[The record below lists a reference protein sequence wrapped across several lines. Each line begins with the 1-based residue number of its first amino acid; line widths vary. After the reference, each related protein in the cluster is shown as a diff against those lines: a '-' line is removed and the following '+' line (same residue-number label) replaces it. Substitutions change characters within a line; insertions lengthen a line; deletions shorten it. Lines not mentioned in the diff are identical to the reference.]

1 MKITLDRTPE
11 QVELIKAMAS
21 KNRDVAYEAQTALA
35 EFIGPVLA
43 EVINTAPTVSN
54 MFSALQFNSDESPSI
69 PLDLY
74 HDITDE
80 DYIQVWSQSVPGGLP
95 TNQVAPSQSELKFT
109 TYTLDSALSFDKRY
123 ASRSRLDVVS
133 KTFTRM
139 AQEILLKQEKTSA
152 TMIMSALANASTNS
166 EQHIIRSA
174 QAGRFLLS
182 DLNKLFTKAKRINT
196 AWNGGTP
203 AERRGRGITDILVS
217 PEIVEEI
224 RGLAYN
230 PINTIGGAGGSPTA
244 GDGIAATDSMRD
256 AVFNSAGIPE
266 FYGVSIQEYNEMGAG
281 QKWNTVFGTAASGK
295 TFADNYSVQQNGGT
309 EFGFAAQIDNSI
321 PADADYD
328 DAGDVDASGE
338 QIIVGVDLSR
348 ESMIRAIATD
358 SDSGEEFSLVADDQF
373 VTRQSKI
380 GYYGSLEEGRMIIDD
395 RVLLGLIV

>member
-1 MKITLDRTPE
+1 MKITLQNTPE
-11 QVELIKAMAS
+11 QAELIKAMAS

-43 EVINTAPTVSN
+43 EVVNTAPTVSN
-54 MFSALQFNSDESPSI
+54 MFTSLQFNSDESPSI

-152 TMIMSALANASTNS
+152 SMIMTALAKASTNT
-166 EQHIIRSA
+166 EQHVMRSA

-196 AWNGGTP
+196 SWTGGTP
-203 AERRGRGITDILVS
+203 ADRRGRGITDILVS

-230 PINTIGGAGGSPTA
+230 PINTVSNRDTGGDIAG
-244 GDGIAATDSMRD
+244 TDTMRD
-256 AVFNSAGIPE
+256 AIFNSAGIPE
-266 FYGVSIQEYNEMGAG
+266 FYGVSIQEYNEMGVKQAWNKVFNSAAG
-281 QKWNTVFGTAASGK
+281 TVGY
-295 TFADNYSVQQNGGT
+295 ADNYSVANASSL
-309 EFGFAAQIDNSI
+309 EE
-321 PADADYD
+321 
-328 DAGDVDASGE
+328 GDPTTDPKTYQFDSDSE
-338 QIIVGVDLSR
+338 QILVGVDLSR
-348 ESMIRAIATD
+348 ESMIRAVATD
-358 SDSGEEFSLVADDQF
+358 SESGDEFSLVSDDQF

>member
-152 TMIMSALANASTNS
+152 TMIMSALANASTNN
-166 EQHIIRSA
+166 EKHIIRSA

-230 PINTIGGAGGSPTA
+230 PINTIGGAGGAPTA

-266 FYGVSIQEYNEMGAG
+266 FYGVSILEFNEMGVG
-281 QKWNTVFGTAASGK
+281 QKWNTVFGTAASGE
-295 TFADNYSVQQNGGT
+295 TFDDNYSVEANSGTAQGILGT
-309 EFGFAAQIDNSI
+309 EQ
-321 PADADYD
+321 
-328 DAGDVDASGE
+328 V
-338 QIIVGVDLSR
+338 IVGVDLSR

-358 SDSGEEFSLVADDQF
+358 SESGEEFSLIADDQF

>member
-1 MKITLDRTPE
+1 MKITLEKTPE

-43 EVINTAPTVSN
+43 EVVNAAPTVSN
-54 MFSALQFNSDESPSI
+54 MFTSLQFNSDESPSI

-152 TMIMSALANASTNS
+152 SMIMTALAKAETNT
-166 EQHIIRSA
+166 EKHVIRSA
-174 QAGRFLLS
+174 QKGRFLLS

-196 AWNGGTP
+196 SWTGGTP
-203 AERRGRGITDILVS
+203 AERRGRGITDLLVS

-230 PINTIGGAGGSPTA
+230 PINTQGSNTDIAG
-244 GDGIAATDSMRD
+244 TDSMRD
-256 AVFNSAGIPE
+256 AIFNSAGIPE
-266 FYGVSIQEYNEMGAG
+266 FYGVSIQEYNEMGVG
-281 QKWNTVFGTAASGK
+281 QKWNDVFALAAGLI
-295 TFADNYSVQQNGGT
+295 AYDDHYSVQHNGGSAFT
-309 EFGFAAQIDNSI
+309 FGGGDNSD
-321 PADADYD
+321 PLDGDTT
-328 DAGDVDASGE
+328 DAGEATAKDE
-338 QIIVGVDLSR
+338 QILVGVDLSR
-348 ESMIRAIATD
+348 ESMIRAVATD
-358 SDSGEEFSLVADDQF
+358 SESGDEFSLVADDQF
-373 VTRQSKI
+373 VTRQSKV

>member
-1 MKITLDRTPE
+1 MKITLERTPE

-43 EVINTAPTVSN
+43 EVVNTAPTVSN
-54 MFSALQFNSDESPSI
+54 MFSSLQFNSDESPSI

-152 TMIMSALANASTNS
+152 SMIMTALAKATTNG
-166 EQHIIRSA
+166 EQHVIRSA
-174 QAGRFLLS
+174 QSGRFLLS

-196 AWNGGTP
+196 SWTGGTP
-203 AERRGRGITDILVS
+203 ADRRGRGITDLLVS

-230 PINTIGGAGGSPTA
+230 PINTK
-244 GDGIAATDSMRD
+244 GDNTDIPGTDSMRD
-256 AVFNSAGIPE
+256 AVFSSAGIPE
-266 FYGVSIQEYNEMGAG
+266 FYGVSIQEYNEMGND
-281 QKWNTVFGTAASGK
+281 QKWNKVFDAAAGN
-295 TFADNYSVQQNGGT
+295 TNYDDNYSATGG
-309 EFGFAAQIDNSI
+309 
-321 PADADYD
+321 
-328 DAGDVDASGE
+328 GDRDFDGAVGKE
-338 QIIVGVDLSR
+338 QILVGVDLSR
-348 ESMIRAIATD
+348 ESMIRAVATD
-358 SDSGEEFSLVADDQF
+358 SESGDEFSLVADDQF
-373 VTRQSKI
+373 VTRQSKV

>member
-1 MKITLDRTPE
+1 MKITLERTPE
-11 QVELIKAMAS
+11 QVQLIKAMAS
-21 KNRDVAYEAQTALA
+21 KNRDVAYEAQTAVA

-54 MFSALQFNSDESPSI
+54 MFTSLQFNSDESPSI

-95 TNQVAPSQSELKFT
+95 SNQVAPSQSELKFT

-152 TMIMSALANASTNS
+152 SMIMTALAKASTND
-166 EQHIIRSA
+166 EDHVIRSA
-174 QAGRFLLS
+174 QSGRFLLS

-196 AWNGGTP
+196 SWTGGTP
-203 AERRGRGITDILVS
+203 ADRRGRGITDLLVS

-230 PINTIGGAGGSPTA
+230 PINTRGGAGGAPTA
-244 GDGIAATDSMRD
+244 GDGIAGTDSMRE
-256 AVFNSAGIPE
+256 AIFNSAGIPE
-266 FYGVSIQEYNEMGAG
+266 FYGVSIQEYNEMGVG
-281 QKWNTVFGTAASGK
+281 QKWNSVFSTAATSK
-295 TFADNYSVQQNGGT
+295 YYADHYSVAGTPGTNVGAAGTGG
-309 EFGFAAQIDNSI
+309 
-321 PADADYD
+321 
-328 DAGDVDASGE
+328 DAGKNLFLSTAE
-338 QIIVGVDLSR
+338 QILVGVDLSR
-348 ESMIRAIATD
+348 ESMIRAVATD
-358 SDSGEEFSLVADDQF
+358 SESGDEFTLVSDDQH
-373 VTRQSKI
+373 VIRQSKI

>member
-1 MKITLDRTPE
+1 MKITLERTPE

-43 EVINTAPTVSN
+43 EVVNTAPTVSN
-54 MFSALQFNSDESPSI
+54 MFTSLQFNSDESPSI

-152 TMIMSALANASTNS
+152 SMIMTALAKAETNG
-166 EQHIIRSA
+166 EKHVIRSA
-174 QAGRFLLS
+174 QANRFLLS
-182 DLNKLFTKAKRINT
+182 DLNKLFTRAKRINT
-196 AWNGGTP
+196 SWTGGTP
-203 AERRGRGITDILVS
+203 ADRRGRGITDILVS

-230 PINTIGGAGGSPTA
+230 PINTR
-244 GDGIAATDSMRD
+244 GDNTDIPGTDTMRD
-256 AVFNSAGIPE
+256 AIFNSAGIPE

-281 QKWNTVFGTAASGK
+281 QKWNDVFDLAAGDIEYDGHYAVTDGARK
-295 TFADNYSVQQNGGT
+295 FGRNAD
-309 EFGFAAQIDNSI
+309 D
-321 PADADYD
+321 DAD
-328 DAGDVDASGE
+328 VSE
-338 QIIVGVDLSR
+338 QILVGVDLSR
-348 ESMIRAIATD
+348 ESMIRAVATD
-358 SDSGEEFSLVADDQF
+358 SESGDEFSLVSDDQF

>member
-1 MKITLDRTPE
+1 MKITLERTPE

-43 EVINTAPTVSN
+43 EVVNAAPTVSN
-54 MFSALQFNSDESPSI
+54 MFTSLQFNSDESPSI

-139 AQEILLKQEKTSA
+139 AQEVLLKQEKTSA
-152 TMIMSALANASTNS
+152 TMIMTALANATTNT
-166 EQHIIRSA
+166 EQHVIRSA

-182 DLNKLFTKAKRINT
+182 DLNKMFTKAKRINT
-196 AWNGGTP
+196 AWTGGTP

-230 PINTIGGAGGSPTA
+230 PINTRGDNTDIAG
-244 GDGIAATDSMRD
+244 TDSMRD
-256 AVFNSAGIPE
+256 AIFNSAGIPE
-266 FYGVSIQEYNEMGAG
+266 FYGVSIQEYNEMGVG
-281 QKWNTVFGTAASGK
+281 QKWNDTFGVAAGAT
-295 TFADNYSVQQNGGT
+295 TFADNYSVQANAGAAQAIQGT
-309 EFGFAAQIDNSI
+309 EQIL
-321 PADADYD
+321 
-328 DAGDVDASGE
+328 
-338 QIIVGVDLSR
+338 VGVDLSR
-348 ESMIRAIATD
+348 ESMIRAVATD
-358 SDSGEEFSLVADDQF
+358 SESGDEFSLVADDQF

>member
-1 MKITLDRTPE
+1 MKITLERTPE

-43 EVINTAPTVSN
+43 EVVNAAPTVSN
-54 MFSALQFNSDESPSI
+54 MFNSLQFNSDESPSI

-152 TMIMSALANASTNS
+152 TMIMTALANAETNT
-166 EQHIIRSA
+166 EKHVMRSA
-174 QAGRFLLS
+174 QANRFLLS
-182 DLNKLFTKAKRINT
+182 DLNKLFTKAKRINA
-196 AWNGGTP
+196 AWTGGTP
-203 AERRGRGITDILVS
+203 AERRGRGITDLLVS

-230 PINTIGGAGGSPTA
+230 PINTKGADGAKPTAEGAGIA
-244 GDGIAATDSMRD
+244 GTDTMRD
-256 AVFNSAGIPE
+256 AIFNSAGIPE
-266 FYGVSIQEYNEMGAG
+266 FYGVSIQEYNEMGDG
-281 QKWNTVFGTAASGK
+281 QKWNTVFDTAAGSKTFDAHYVTGGTATA
-295 TFADNYSVQQNGGT
+295 FNGT
-309 EFGFAAQIDNSI
+309 N
-321 PADADYD
+321 
-328 DAGDVDASGE
+328 E
-338 QIIVGVDLSR
+338 QILVGVDLSR
-348 ESMIRAIATD
+348 ESMIRAVATD
-358 SDSGEEFSLVADDQF
+358 SESGDEFSLVADDQF

-395 RVLLGLIV
+395 RVLMGLIV

>member
-152 TMIMSALANASTNS
+152 TMIMSALAKATTNT
-166 EQHIIRSA
+166 EKHVIRSA

-182 DLNKLFTKAKRINT
+182 DLNKLFTRAKRINT

-230 PINTIGGAGGSPTA
+230 PINTIGGAGGAPTA

-266 FYGVSIQEYNEMGAG
+266 FYGVSILEFNEMGVN
-281 QKWNTVFGTAASGK
+281 QKWNTVFGTAAVDE
-295 TFADNYSVQQNGGT
+295 TFDDNYSVQANLGNKQGIQGT
-309 EFGFAAQIDNSI
+309 
-321 PADADYD
+321 
-328 DAGDVDASGE
+328 E

-358 SDSGEEFSLVADDQF
+358 SDSGEEFSLIADDQF

>member
-1 MKITLDRTPE
+1 MKITLERTPE
-11 QVELIKAMAS
+11 QVELVKAMAS
-21 KNRDVAYEAQTALA
+21 KNRDVSYEAQTALA

-43 EVINTAPTVSN
+43 EVVNAAPTVSN
-54 MFSALQFNSDESPSI
+54 MFSSLQFNADDNPSI

-152 TMIMSALANASTNS
+152 TMIMTALHNASTNS
-166 EQHIIRSA
+166 TKHVIRSA
-174 QAGRFLLS
+174 QANRFLLS
-182 DLNKLFTKAKRINT
+182 DLNKLMTRAKRINT

-203 AERRGRGITDILVS
+203 ADRRGRGITDLLVS

-230 PINTIGGAGGSPTA
+230 PVNTVSPAGAAPGANSSPV
-244 GDGIAATDSMRD
+244 AATDSVRD
-256 AVFNSAGIPE
+256 RVFSSAGIPE
-266 FYGVSIQEYNEMGAG
+266 FYGISIQEYNELGVG
-281 QKWNTVFGTAASGK
+281 QKWSTVFSAGGSV
-295 TFADNYSVQQNGGT
+295 TFDDHYSVT
-309 EFGFAAQIDNSI
+309 
-321 PADADYD
+321 
-328 DAGDVDASGE
+328 ASKTTFDSANE
-338 QIIVGVDLSR
+338 EICVGVDLSR
-348 ESMIRAIATD
+348 ESLIRAVA
-358 SDSGEEFSLVADDQF
+358 SDSESGDEFSLVADDQF

-380 GYYGSLEEGRMIIDD
+380 GYYGSLEEGRVIIDD
-395 RVLLGLIV
+395 RVLMGLIV

>member
-1 MKITLDRTPE
+1 
-11 QVELIKAMAS
+11 
-21 KNRDVAYEAQTALA
+21 
-35 EFIGPVLA
+35 
-43 EVINTAPTVSN
+43 
-54 MFSALQFNSDESPSI
+54 MFSSLQFNSDESPSI

-95 TNQVAPSQSELKFT
+95 TNHVAPSQSELKFT

-152 TMIMSALANASTNS
+152 TMIMTALANASTNS
-166 EQHIIRSA
+166 EQHIIRAA

-196 AWNGGTP
+196 SWNGGTP
-203 AERRGRGITDILVS
+203 AERRGRGITDLLVS

-230 PINTIGGAGGSPTA
+230 PINTIGGAGGVPTA
-244 GDGIAATDSMRD
+244 GDGIAGTDTMRD

-266 FYGVSIQEYNEMGAG
+266 FYGVSIQEYNEMGVG
-281 QKWNTVFGTAASGK
+281 QKWNTVFGTAAGAT
-295 TFADNYSVQQNGGT
+295 TFADNYSVQANGGVAQAIQAT
-309 EFGFAAQIDNSI
+309 EQA
-321 PADADYD
+321 
-328 DAGDVDASGE
+328 
-338 QIIVGVDLSR
+338 IVGVDLSR
-348 ESMIRAIATD
+348 ESMIRAVATD
-358 SDSGEEFSLVADDQF
+358 SESGEEFSLIADDQF

>member
-1 MKITLDRTPE
+1 MKITLQRTPE
-11 QVELIKAMAS
+11 QAELIKAMAS

-43 EVINTAPTVSN
+43 EVVNTAPTVSN
-54 MFSALQFNSDESPSI
+54 MFTSLQFNSDESPSI

-152 TMIMSALANASTNS
+152 SMIMSALAGANTNG
-166 EQHIIRSA
+166 EDHVIRSA
-174 QAGRFLLS
+174 QADRFLLS
-182 DLNKLFTKAKRINT
+182 DLNKLFTKAKRINSSWT
-196 AWNGGTP
+196 GGTP
-203 AERRGRGITDILVS
+203 ADRRGRGITDLLVS

-230 PINTIGGAGGSPTA
+230 PINSVSNVTHSDGAGGILKGGGDIA
-244 GDGIAATDSMRD
+244 GTDAMRD
-256 AVFNSAGIPE
+256 AIFNSAGIPE
-266 FYGVSIQEYNEMGAG
+266 FYGVSIQEYNEMGVG
-281 QKWNTVFGTAASGK
+281 ERWNSLFSTAASTADNGGTK
-295 TFADNYSVQQNGGT
+295 NFADNYSVQSNGGN
-309 EFGFAAQIDNSI
+309 AQAIQ
-321 PADADYD
+321 
-328 DAGDVDASGE
+328 GTE
-338 QIIVGVDLSR
+338 QILVGVDLSR
-348 ESMIRAIATD
+348 ESMIRAVATD
-358 SDSGEEFSLVADDQF
+358 SESGDEFSLVADDQF

-395 RVLLGLIV
+395 RVLMGLIV

>member
-1 MKITLDRTPE
+1 MKITLKPTSE
-11 QVELIKAMAS
+11 QVELVKAMAS
-21 KNRDVAYEAQTALA
+21 KNREVAYEAQTALA

-43 EVINTAPTVSN
+43 EVVNTAPTVSN
-54 MFSALQFNSDESPSI
+54 MFTSLQFNADESPSI

-152 TMIMSALANASTNS
+152 TMVMTALANASTNS
-166 EQHIIRSA
+166 EQHVIRSA

-182 DLNKLFTKAKRINT
+182 DLNKLFTKSKRINS

-203 AERRGRGITDILVS
+203 AERRGRGITDLLVS

-230 PINTIGGAGGSPTA
+230 PINTKGADGSAPSGNTN
-244 GDGIAATDSMRD
+244 GLAASDSVRD

-266 FYGVSIQEYNEMGAG
+266 FYGVSIQEYNEMGDG
-281 QKWNTVFGTAASGK
+281 QAWNTVFSAAAGS
-295 TFADNYSVQQNGGT
+295 TTYADNYSVAQNGG
-309 EFGFAAQIDNSI
+309 AAQAIQ
-321 PADADYD
+321 
-328 DAGDVDASGE
+328 AGE
-338 QIIVGVDLSR
+338 EILVGVDLSR
-348 ESMIRAIATD
+348 ESMIRAVATD
-358 SDSGEEFSLVADDQF
+358 SENGAEFNLVADDQF
-373 VTRQSKI
+373 ATRQSKI

-395 RVLLGLIV
+395 RVLLGLLV

>member
-152 TMIMSALANASTNS
+152 TMIMSALANATTNT
-166 EQHIIRSA
+166 EKHIIRSA

-230 PINTIGGAGGSPTA
+230 PINTIGGAGGAPTA

-266 FYGVSIQEYNEMGAG
+266 FYGVSILEFNEMGVG

-295 TFADNYSVQQNGGT
+295 TFDDNYSVEANSGTAQGILGT
-309 EFGFAAQIDNSI
+309 EQ
-321 PADADYD
+321 
-328 DAGDVDASGE
+328 V
-338 QIIVGVDLSR
+338 IVGVDLSR

-358 SDSGEEFSLVADDQF
+358 SESGEEFSLIADDQF

>member
-1 MKITLDRTPE
+1 MKITLERTPE

-43 EVINTAPTVSN
+43 EVVNTAPTVSN
-54 MFSALQFNSDESPSI
+54 MFTSLQFNSDESPSI

-152 TMIMSALANASTNS
+152 SMIMTALANASTND
-166 EQHIIRSA
+166 EDHVIRSA
-174 QAGRFLLS
+174 QSGRFLLS

-196 AWNGGTP
+196 SWTGGTP
-203 AERRGRGITDILVS
+203 ADRRGRGITDLLVS

-230 PINTIGGAGGSPTA
+230 PINTKGADGQDPSGSVP
-244 GDGIAATDSMRD
+244 GIAGTDSMRD
-256 AVFNSAGIPE
+256 AIFNSAGIPE
-266 FYGVSIQEYNEMGAG
+266 FYGVSIQEYNEMGVG
-281 QKWNTVFGTAASGK
+281 QKWNTVFDLASTTAGTNSGDKIYPGHYAATDS
-295 TFADNYSVQQNGGT
+295 
-309 EFGFAAQIDNSI
+309 AAVFDGS
-321 PADADYD
+321 DT
-328 DAGDVDASGE
+328 GE
-338 QIIVGVDLSR
+338 QILVGVDLSR
-348 ESMIRAIATD
+348 ESMIRAVATD
-358 SDSGEEFSLVADDQF
+358 SESGDEFSLVSDDQF

>member
-1 MKITLDRTPE
+1 MKITLERTPE

-43 EVINTAPTVSN
+43 EVVNTAPTVSN
-54 MFSALQFNSDESPSI
+54 MFTSLQFNSDESPSI

-80 DYIQVWSQSVPGGLP
+80 DYIQVWSQSVAGGLP

-152 TMIMSALANASTNS
+152 SMIMTALANATTNS
-166 EQHIIRSA
+166 EKHVIRSA
-174 QAGRFLLS
+174 QSGRFLLS

-196 AWNGGTP
+196 SWTGGTP
-203 AERRGRGITDILVS
+203 ADRRGRGITDLLVS

-230 PINTIGGAGGSPTA
+230 PINTKGSN
-244 GDGIAATDSMRD
+244 TDIPGTDTMRD
-256 AVFNSAGIPE
+256 AIFNSAGIPE
-266 FYGVSIQEYNEMGAG
+266 FYGVSIQEYNEMGSG
-281 QKWNTVFGTAASGK
+281 QKWNTVFDTAAG
-295 TFADNYSVQQNGGT
+295 TTVYDDNYSATGGGDRV
-309 EFGFAAQIDNSI
+309 FDGAA
-321 PADADYD
+321 
-328 DAGDVDASGE
+328 GEE
-338 QIIVGVDLSR
+338 QILVGVDLSR
-348 ESMIRAIATD
+348 ESMIRAVATD
-358 SDSGEEFSLVADDQF
+358 SESGDEFSLVSDDQF

>member
-1 MKITLDRTPE
+1 MKITLKQTPE
-11 QVELIKAMAS
+11 QVELVKAMAS

-43 EVINTAPTVSN
+43 EVVNTAPTVSN
-54 MFSALQFNSDESPSI
+54 MFTSLQFNSDESPSI

-139 AQEILLKQEKTSA
+139 AQEVLLKQEKTSA
-152 TMIMSALANASTNS
+152 TMIMTALANASTNS
-166 EQHIIRSA
+166 EQHVIRSA

-203 AERRGRGITDILVS
+203 ADRRGRGITDIMVS

-230 PINTIGGAGGSPTA
+230 PVNTKGGDGAAAGNAGGIA
-244 GDGIAATDSMRD
+244 GTDSMRD

-281 QKWNTVFGTAASGK
+281 QKWNTVFDTAAGAS
-295 TFADNYSVQQNGGT
+295 TYAEHYTANGAGRA
-309 EFGFAAQIDNSI
+309 FG
-321 PADADYD
+321 D
-328 DAGDVDASGE
+328 DGAGNAVAE

-348 ESMIRAIATD
+348 ESMIRAVATD

-373 VTRQSKI
+373 ATRQSKI

>member
-1 MKITLDRTPE
+1 MKITLEKTPE

-43 EVINTAPTVSN
+43 EVVNTAPTVSN
-54 MFSALQFNSDESPSI
+54 MFTSLQFNSDESPSI

-95 TNQVAPSQSELKFT
+95 TNQVAPSQSEIKFT

-139 AQEILLKQEKTSA
+139 AQEILLKQEKTAA
-152 TMIMSALANASTNS
+152 TMIMSALAGATTKAGDK
-166 EQHIIRSA
+166 HVIRSA
-174 QAGRFLLS
+174 QENRFLLS
-182 DLNKLFTKAKRINT
+182 DLNKLFTLAKRINT
-196 AWNGGTP
+196 SWTGGTP
-203 AERRGRGITDILVS
+203 VERRGRGITDILVS

-230 PINTIGGAGGSPTA
+230 PINTTSNRTDGGDIAG
-244 GDGIAATDSMRD
+244 TDSMRD
-256 AVFNSAGIPE
+256 AIFNSAGIPE
-266 FYGVSIQEYNEMGAG
+266 FYGVSIQEYNEMGVKG
-281 QKWNTVFGTAASGK
+281 KWNDVFGTSASGNYAAHY
-295 TFADNYSVQQNGGT
+295 TTNASASAFDGDN
-309 EFGFAAQIDNSI
+309 E
-321 PADADYD
+321 
-328 DAGDVDASGE
+328 E
-338 QIIVGVDLSR
+338 IIVGVDLSR
-348 ESMIRAIATD
+348 ESMIRAVATD
-358 SDSGEEFSLVADDQF
+358 SESGDEFSLVADDQF

>member
-1 MKITLDRTPE
+1 MKITLKQTPE
-11 QVELIKAMAS
+11 QVELVKAMAS

-43 EVINTAPTVSN
+43 EVVNTAPTVSN
-54 MFSALQFNSDESPSI
+54 MFTSLQFNSDESPSI

-139 AQEILLKQEKTSA
+139 AQEVLLKQEKTSA
-152 TMIMSALANASTNS
+152 TMIMTALANATTNT
-166 EQHIIRSA
+166 EKHVIRSA
-174 QAGRFLLS
+174 QADRFLLS

-203 AERRGRGITDILVS
+203 ADRRGRGITDIMVS

-230 PINTIGGAGGSPTA
+230 PVNTKGGDGAAAGNAGGIA
-244 GDGIAATDSMRD
+244 GTDSMRD

-266 FYGVSIQEYNEMGAG
+266 FYGVSIQEYNEMGIG
-281 QKWNTVFGTAASGK
+281 QKWNTVFDTAADATTYADHYTVGGAAAAFDGTA
-295 TFADNYSVQQNGGT
+295 
-309 EFGFAAQIDNSI
+309 E
-321 PADADYD
+321 
-328 DAGDVDASGE
+328 E
-338 QIIVGVDLSR
+338 IIVGVDLSR
-348 ESMIRAIATD
+348 ESMIRAVATD

-373 VTRQSKI
+373 ATRQSKI

>member
-11 QVELIKAMAS
+11 QVELVKAMAS

-43 EVINTAPTVSN
+43 EVVNAAPTVSN
-54 MFSALQFNSDESPSI
+54 MFTSLQFNSDESPSI

-139 AQEILLKQEKTSA
+139 AQEVLLKQEKTSA
-152 TMIMSALANASTNS
+152 SMIMTALANAETNN
-166 EQHIIRSA
+166 EKHVIRSA
-174 QAGRFLLS
+174 QANRFLLS

-196 AWNGGTP
+196 AWTGGTP

-230 PINTIGGAGGSPTA
+230 PINTVG
-244 GDGIAATDSMRD
+244 TDSIAGTDGMRD
-256 AVFNSAGIPE
+256 AIFNSAGIPE
-266 FYGVSIQEYNEMGAG
+266 FYGVSIQEYNEMGDG
-281 QKWNTVFGTAASGK
+281 QKWNTTFDVAAATKTYDEHYVTGGSARQFG
-295 TFADNYSVQQNGGT
+295 
-309 EFGFAAQIDNSI
+309 
-321 PADADYD
+321 D
-328 DAGDVDASGE
+328 DGAGNPVDE

-348 ESMIRAIATD
+348 ESMIRAVATD
-358 SDSGEEFSLVADDQF
+358 SESGDEFSLVADDQF

>member
-1 MKITLDRTPE
+1 MNITLERTPE

-43 EVINTAPTVSN
+43 QVINTAPTVSN
-54 MFSALQFNSDESPSI
+54 MFTSLQFNQEDNPSI

-74 HDITDE
+74 HDIDDE
-80 DYIQVWSQSVPGGLP
+80 DYIQVWSQTVPGGLP

-109 TYTLDSALSFDKRY
+109 TYRLDSALSFDKRY

-152 TMIMSALANASTNS
+152 VMIMSALANAKTNDID
-166 EQHIIRSA
+166 HVIRSA
-174 QAGRFLLS
+174 QADRFLLA
-182 DLNKLFTKAKRINT
+182 DLNRLFTNAKRINT

-203 AERRGRGITDILVS
+203 AERRGRGITDLLVS

-230 PINTIGGAGGSPTA
+230 PINTVSNRTLSSDVTDASGNAASVSGGGG
-244 GDGIAATDSMRD
+244 DIAATDTLRD

-266 FYGVSIQEYNEMGAG
+266 FYGVSIQEYNEMGSG
-281 QKWNTVFGTAASGK
+281 QKWNKVFDNATTGNFANHFASVGEPSA
-295 TFADNYSVQQNGGT
+295 FV
-309 EFGFAAQIDNSI
+309 E
-321 PADADYD
+321 
-328 DAGDVDASGE
+328 ASE
-338 QIIVGVDLSR
+338 EILVGVDLSR
-348 ESMIRAIATD
+348 DSMIRAIATD
-358 SDSGEEFSLVADDQF
+358 SETGEEFSLVTDDQF

-380 GYYGSLEEGRMIIDD
+380 GYYGSIEEGRMIIDD
-395 RVLLGLIV
+395 RVLTGLIV

>member
-1 MKITLDRTPE
+1 MKITLEKTPE
-11 QVELIKAMAS
+11 QVELVKAMAS

-43 EVINTAPTVSN
+43 EVVNSAPTVSN
-54 MFSALQFNSDESPSI
+54 MFTSLQFNSDESPSI

-80 DYIQVWSQSVPGGLP
+80 DYIQVWSQSVAGGLP

-152 TMIMSALANASTNS
+152 SMIMTALANATTNN
-166 EQHIIRSA
+166 EQHVIRSA
-174 QAGRFLLS
+174 QTGRFLLS

-196 AWNGGTP
+196 SWSGGTP
-203 AERRGRGITDILVS
+203 AERRGRGITDLLVS

-230 PINTIGGAGGSPTA
+230 PINTKGADGGAPSADTNGLA
-244 GDGIAATDSMRD
+244 GTDSMRD
-256 AVFNSAGIPE
+256 AIFNSAGIPE
-266 FYGVSIQEYNEMGAG
+266 FYGVSIQEYNEMGDG
-281 QKWNTVFGTAASGK
+281 QKWNTVFGAAAGGT
-295 TFADNYSVQQNGGT
+295 TFADNYAVQQNAG
-309 EFGFAAQIDNSI
+309 AAQAIQ
-321 PADADYD
+321 
-328 DAGDVDASGE
+328 GGE
-338 QIIVGVDLSR
+338 EIIVGVDLSR
-348 ESMIRAIATD
+348 ESMIRAVATD
-358 SDSGEEFSLVADDQF
+358 SESGDEFSLVTDDQF

-395 RVLLGLIV
+395 RVLLGLLV

>member
-1 MKITLDRTPE
+1 MKITLEKTPE

-43 EVINTAPTVSN
+43 EVVNAAPTVSN
-54 MFSALQFNSDESPSI
+54 MFTSLQFNSDESPSI

-152 TMIMSALANASTNS
+152 SMIMTALANASTNT
-166 EQHIIRSA
+166 EDHVLRSA

-196 AWNGGTP
+196 AWTGGTP
-203 AERRGRGITDILVS
+203 ADRRGRGITDLLVS

-230 PINTIGGAGGSPTA
+230 PLNTEGSKTDIAG
-244 GDGIAATDSMRD
+244 TDSMRD
-256 AVFNSAGIPE
+256 AIFNSAGIPE
-266 FYGVSIQEYNEMGAG
+266 FYGVSIQEYNEMGVN
-281 QKWNTVFGTAASGK
+281 QKWNTVFKSAADV
-295 TFADNYSVQQNGGT
+295 ANGGSPKN
-309 EFGFAAQIDNSI
+309 FAGHYTTS
-321 PADADYD
+321 DAP
-328 DAGDVDASGE
+328 SQFTSSE
-338 QIIVGVDLSR
+338 EILVGVDLSR
-348 ESMIRAIATD
+348 ESMIRAVATD
-358 SDSGEEFSLVADDQF
+358 SESGDEFSLVADDQF
-373 VTRQSKI
+373 VTRQSKV

>member
-11 QVELIKAMAS
+11 QVELVKAMAS

-43 EVINTAPTVSN
+43 EVVNAAPTVSN
-54 MFSALQFNSDESPSI
+54 MFTSLQFNSDESPSI

-139 AQEILLKQEKTSA
+139 AQEVLLKQEKTSA
-152 TMIMSALANASTNS
+152 SMIMTALANATTNG
-166 EQHIIRSA
+166 EKHVIRSA
-174 QAGRFLLS
+174 QANRFLLS

-196 AWNGGTP
+196 AWTGGTP

-230 PINTIGGAGGSPTA
+230 PINTVGNDSIAGT
-244 GDGIAATDSMRD
+244 DGMRD
-256 AVFNSAGIPE
+256 AIFNSAGIPE
-266 FYGVSIQEYNEMGAG
+266 FYGVSIQEYNEMGDG
-281 QKWNTVFGTAASGK
+281 QKWNTTFDVAAGNTTYDEHYVTGGSARAFG
-295 TFADNYSVQQNGGT
+295 
-309 EFGFAAQIDNSI
+309 
-321 PADADYD
+321 D
-328 DAGDVDASGE
+328 DGAGNPVAE

-348 ESMIRAIATD
+348 ESMIRAVATD
-358 SDSGEEFSLVADDQF
+358 SESGDEFSLVADDQF

>member
-1 MKITLDRTPE
+1 MKITLERTPE
-11 QVELIKAMAS
+11 QVELVKAMAS
-21 KNRDVAYEAQTALA
+21 KNREVAYEAQTALA

-43 EVINTAPTVSN
+43 EVVNTAPTVSN
-54 MFSALQFNSDESPSI
+54 MFSSLQFNSDESPSI

-80 DYIQVWSQSVPGGLP
+80 DYIQVWSQSAPGGLP

-139 AQEILLKQEKTSA
+139 AQEVLLKQEKTSA
-152 TMIMSALANASTNS
+152 SMIMTALANATTNS
-166 EQHIIRSA
+166 NQHVIRSA
-174 QAGRFLLS
+174 GAGGFLLS
-182 DLNKLFTKAKRINT
+182 DLNKLFTMAKRINT
-196 AWNGGTP
+196 SWTGGTP

-230 PINTIGGAGGSPTA
+230 PINTKG
-244 GDGIAATDSMRD
+244 GDGAAAGNTAVIPGTDSMRD
-256 AVFNSAGIPE
+256 AVLNSAGIPE
-266 FYGVSIQEYNEMGAG
+266 FYGVSIQEYNEMGKG
-281 QKWNTVFGTAASGK
+281 QKWNDVFDVAAGST
-295 TFADNYSVQQNGGT
+295 TFADHYVSPKVGGDLAFT
-309 EFGFAAQIDNSI
+309 AADEE
-321 PADADYD
+321 
-328 DAGDVDASGE
+328 VC
-338 QIIVGVDLSR
+338 VGVDLSR

>member
-1 MKITLDRTPE
+1 MKITLQNTPE

-43 EVINTAPTVSN
+43 EVVNTAPTVSN
-54 MFSALQFNSDESPSI
+54 MFTSLQFNSDESPSI

-152 TMIMSALANASTNS
+152 SMIMTALARADTNG
-166 EQHIIRSA
+166 EKHVMRSA
-174 QAGRFLLS
+174 QPGRFLLS

-196 AWNGGTP
+196 SWTGGTP
-203 AERRGRGITDILVS
+203 ADRRGRGITDILVS

-230 PINTIGGAGGSPTA
+230 PINTVAANGTPLQNGS
-244 GDGIAATDSMRD
+244 DGIAGTDTMRD
-256 AVFNSAGIPE
+256 AIFNSAGIPE
-266 FYGVSIQEYNEMGAG
+266 FYGVSIQEYNEMGAS
-281 QKWNTVFGTAASGK
+281 QKWNSVFDTAAGEIEYDGHYAV
-295 TFADNYSVQQNGGT
+295 TDSVNK
-309 EFGFAAQIDNSI
+309 FN
-321 PADADYD
+321 D
-328 DAGDVDASGE
+328 DLTKPE
-338 QIIVGVDLSR
+338 QILVGVDLSR
-348 ESMIRAIATD
+348 ESMIRAVATD
-358 SDSGEEFSLVADDQF
+358 SESGDEFSLVSDDQF

>member
-1 MKITLDRTPE
+1 MKITLERTPE
-11 QVELIKAMAS
+11 QVELVKAMAS
-21 KNRDVAYEAQTALA
+21 KNRDVSYEAQTALA

-43 EVINTAPTVSN
+43 EVVNSAPTVSN
-54 MFSALQFNSDESPSI
+54 MFSSLQFNSDESPSI

-95 TNQVAPSQSELKFT
+95 TNHVAPSQSELKFT

-152 TMIMSALANASTNS
+152 TMIMTALANASTNS
-166 EQHIIRSA
+166 EQHIIRAA

-196 AWNGGTP
+196 SWNGGTP
-203 AERRGRGITDILVS
+203 AERRGRGITDLLVS

-230 PINTIGGAGGSPTA
+230 PINTIGGAGGVPTA
-244 GDGIAATDSMRD
+244 GDGIAGTDTMRD

-266 FYGVSIQEYNEMGAG
+266 FYGVSIQEYNEMGVG
-281 QKWNTVFGTAASGK
+281 QKWNTVFGTAAGAT
-295 TFADNYSVQQNGGT
+295 TFADNYSVQANGGVAQAIQAT
-309 EFGFAAQIDNSI
+309 EQA
-321 PADADYD
+321 
-328 DAGDVDASGE
+328 
-338 QIIVGVDLSR
+338 IVGVDLSR
-348 ESMIRAIATD
+348 ESMIRAVATD
-358 SDSGEEFSLVADDQF
+358 SESGEEFSLIADDQF

>member
-1 MKITLDRTPE
+1 MKITLQKTPE
-11 QVELIKAMAS
+11 QVELVKAMAS
-21 KNRDVAYEAQTALA
+21 KNRDVSYEAQTALA

-43 EVINTAPTVSN
+43 EVVNSAPTVSN
-54 MFSALQFNSDESPSI
+54 MFSSLQFNSDESPSI

-152 TMIMSALANASTNS
+152 TMIMTALANASTNS
-166 EQHIIRSA
+166 EKHVIRSA
-174 QAGRFLLS
+174 QANRFLLS

-196 AWNGGTP
+196 SWNGGTP
-203 AERRGRGITDILVS
+203 ADRRGRGITDLLVS

-230 PINTIGGAGGSPTA
+230 PVNTIGGAGGVPTA
-244 GDGIAATDSMRD
+244 GDGIAGTDTMRD

-266 FYGVSIQEYNEMGAG
+266 FYGVSIQEYNEMGDG
-281 QKWNTVFGTAASGK
+281 QKWNTVFDSAAGS
-295 TFADNYSVQQNGGT
+295 TSYADHYSVSASKTTFDGAT
-309 EFGFAAQIDNSI
+309 EQ
-321 PADADYD
+321 
-328 DAGDVDASGE
+328 VL
-338 QIIVGVDLSR
+338 VGVDLSR
-348 ESMIRAIATD
+348 ESMIRAVATD
-358 SDSGEEFSLVADDQF
+358 SESGDEFSLVADDQF

>member
-1 MKITLDRTPE
+1 MKITLQNTPE
-11 QVELIKAMAS
+11 QAELIKAMAS

-43 EVINTAPTVSN
+43 EVVNTAPTVSN
-54 MFSALQFNSDESPSI
+54 MFTSLQFNSDESPSI

-152 TMIMSALANASTNS
+152 SMIMTALANATTNS
-166 EQHIIRSA
+166 EDHVMRSA
-174 QAGRFLLS
+174 QKGRFLLS

-196 AWNGGTP
+196 SWTGGTP
-203 AERRGRGITDILVS
+203 ADRRGRGITDLLVS

-230 PINTIGGAGGSPTA
+230 PINTVSANGSKLVDSS
-244 GDGIAATDSMRD
+244 DGIAGTDTMRD
-256 AVFNSAGIPE
+256 AIFNSAGIPE
-266 FYGVSIQEYNEMGAG
+266 FYGVSIQEYNEMGVG
-281 QKWNTVFGTAASGK
+281 QKWNSTFGVAAANK
-295 TFADNYSVQQNGGT
+295 TFADNYSVQQNAGT
-309 EFGFAAQIDNSI
+309 AFEFG
-321 PADADYD
+321 DANFDGDQD
-328 DAGDVDASGE
+328 DAGDNHE
-338 QIIVGVDLSR
+338 QILVGVDLSR
-348 ESMIRAIATD
+348 ESMIRAVATD
-358 SDSGEEFSLVADDQF
+358 SESGDEFSLVSDDQF